1 MSSIP
6 LITENQIKEKI
17 QELAGIIS
25 SDYPGGL
32 TACGVLK
39 GAFIFMSD
47 LVRSLQ
53 VPASCDFVKVA
64 SYKGKASSGKIS
76 LELGPSL
83 PTEQKKILLVED
95 IIDTGL
101 TLSWLKDYFSKRGA
115 EVKICALL
123 DKPSKRKIDISPD
136 YTGFTIEDYFVVGY
150 GLDYNE
156 EYRSL
161 PYIGYLKE

>member
-1 MSSIP
+1 MKPIP
-6 LITENQIKEKI
+6 LLKESQIKEKI

-25 SDYPGGL
+25 SDYPDGL
-32 TACGVLK
+32 IAVGVLK

-47 LVRSLQ
+47 LVRALQ
-53 VPASCDFVKVA
+53 VPCNCDFVKVA
-64 SYKGKASSGKIS
+64 SYKGKTSSGKIS

-83 PTEQKKILLVED
+83 CVCQKKILLVED
-95 IIDTGL
+95 IVDTGL
-101 TLSWLKDYFSKRGA
+101 TLSWLKGYFSQKGA
-115 EVKICALL
+115 EVKVCCLL
-123 DKPSKRKIDISPD
+123 DKPSRRKVDLSPD

-150 GLDYNE
+150 GLDCNE

>member
-1 MSSIP
+1 MKPIL

-25 SDYPGGL
+25 SDYPNGL
-32 TACGVLK
+32 IVIGVLK

-47 LVRSLQ
+47 LVRALK
-53 VPASCDFVKVA
+53 VPCNCDFVKVA
-64 SYKGKASSGKIS
+64 SYNGKESSGKIN
-76 LELGPSL
+76 LELAPSL
-83 PTEQKKILLVED
+83 PTGQKKILLVED

-101 TLSWLKDYFSKRGA
+101 TLSWLKDYFSLAGA

-123 DKPSKRKIDISPD
+123 DKPSQRKIDISPD

-150 GLDYNE
+150 GLDCNE